1 QRIAEHLDPD
11 GRAMVP
17 LWIPGPTRKQEIG
30 RTREAVRADGSTAR
44 YTIHAEEYD
53 ESRRTRRTR
62 TLYELHKGQHVER
75 VRRDWII
82 HWHTPDGFADLA
94 RTAALEVTRHDPLE
108 NGEFTVYLRR
118 ASTSRWTIPIGR
130 RNVDVVAAGRGRE
143 ASRGTTVA
151 IGYTLRDT
159 SVVKGQQRA
168 GSSRRQARSQRN
180 RIEPSVP
187 NAIIM
192 AARIPVGSNK
202 LGHGC
207 PSHSPCM
214 RSAKWRTGE
223 KFMMA
228 WTPSGIVVSGMNAP
242 EESMS
247 RSMRT
252 LPMPVAAPDEG

>member
-1 QRIAEHLDPD
+1 MSAADFYTGIIPDVYTALRSTTFDAARYIEFVRHAGEPVLELGCGDDGPFLELARQGIDIEGVDSSQDMLDRCLARASAEGLHVVTHHQPMQDLALPREYRAIYLAGPTFNLLPDDDTAHRALQRIAEHLDPD

-94 RTAALEVTRHDPLE
+94 PTAALEITRHDPIE

-118 ASTSRWTIPIGR
+118 ASTSR
-130 RNVDVVAAGRGRE
+130 
-143 ASRGTTVA
+143 
-151 IGYTLRDT
+151 
-159 SVVKGQQRA
+159 
-168 GSSRRQARSQRN
+168 
-180 RIEPSVP
+180 
-187 NAIIM
+187 
-192 AARIPVGSNK
+192 
-202 LGHGC
+202 
-207 PSHSPCM
+207 
-214 RSAKWRTGE
+214 
-223 KFMMA
+223 
-228 WTPSGIVVSGMNAP
+228 
-242 EESMS
+242 
-247 RSMRT
+247 
-252 LPMPVAAPDEG
+252 